1 METFK
6 NLDDDNDTL
15 EELVGEE
22 FKSVDDDQNDR
33 SIQHNIT
40 SSLIMKFSNV
50 GHILNWGWGGL

>member
-1 METFK
+1 M
-6 NLDDDNDTL
+6 
-15 EELVGEE
+15 GEE

>member
-40 SSLIMKFSNV
+40 SSVVMKFSN
-50 GHILNWGWGGL
+50 